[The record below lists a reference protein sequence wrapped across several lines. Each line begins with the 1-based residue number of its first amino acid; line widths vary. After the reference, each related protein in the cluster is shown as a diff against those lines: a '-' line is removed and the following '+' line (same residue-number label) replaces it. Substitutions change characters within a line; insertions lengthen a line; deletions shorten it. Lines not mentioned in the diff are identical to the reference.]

1 MTTNFDQIADFIMND
16 LDNQLPYLRLKSIS
30 TQNTGIDETVDYLVQ
45 KFKSLGADEIK
56 LFSEYQNPV
65 VFASFKGNS
74 DKTLLF
80 YNHYDV
86 QPPEPLDEWH
96 TEPFEPT
103 VVDGRLVARGASDD
117 KGELM
122 SRLSVLSYFKQHGGF
137 PCNLKFFVEGEEEI
151 GSPDIAPYIKNH
163 ADDLACDAM
172 IWEGGSKNAAE
183 KFQVIAGTKG
193 IASFN
198 VTVESAK
205 IDVHSSLASYV
216 DNAAWRLV
224 KGLSSLTDSN
234 HHVLVDHFYDD
245 VQPRNDYESQVV
257 AKLEAGF
264 DKTATIKNLGLVN
277 GLTTD
282 KPMHEAMT
290 QPTLTINGLSSGYEG
305 PGIKTIIPRS
315 AHAKLDCRLVPGQN
329 PVKCAELIQ
338 QQLNKNGFPDLKVHF
353 NLGEPGFK
361 TPLKD
366 AFVQQN
372 LQAAQQVYGAE
383 NVVLVPNQPS
393 GGPMLA
399 FYDELKAPI
408 VAVGIRNANGNPH
421 APNENFRLQDYRQG
435 SVFLATL
442 LRQFAD
448 N

>member
-1 MTTNFDQIADFIMND
+1 MMND

-30 TQNTGIDETVDYLVQ
+30 AQNTGIDETVNYLVQ

-65 VFASFKGNS
+65 VFASFQGKS
-74 DKTLLF
+74 DKTVLF

-86 QPPEPLDEWH
+86 QPPEPLNEWH
-96 TEPFEPT
+96 TDPFEPT
-103 VVDGRLVARGASDD
+103 IVDGQLVARGASDD

-122 SRLSVLSYFKQHGGF
+122 SRLSVLSYFKQNGGF

-151 GSPDIAPYIKNH
+151 GSPDITPYIKNH
-163 ADDLACDAM
+163 AADLACDAM
-172 IWEGGSKNAAE
+172 IWEGGGKNAAE

-193 IASFN
+193 IASFD
-198 VTVESAK
+198 VSVESASTD
-205 IDVHSSLASYV
+205 IHSSLAGYV

-224 KGLSSLTDSN
+224 KGLSSLTDSE

-245 VQPRNDYESQVV
+245 VKPLDDYESQVV
-257 AKLEAGF
+257 DGLETGF
-264 DKTATIKNLGLVN
+264 NKTATVKNLGLVN

-282 KPMHEAMT
+282 RPVHEVMT
-290 QPTLTINGLSSGYEG
+290 QPTLTINGLTSGYEG
-305 PGIKTIIPRS
+305 QGIKTIIPRT
-315 AHAKLDCRLVPGQN
+315 AHAKLDCRLVPGQD
-329 PVKCAELIQ
+329 PAKSAELIQ
-338 QQLNKNGFPDLKVHF
+338 KQLVKNGFPDLKLHF

-361 TPLKD
+361 TPLQD
-366 AFVQQN
+366 TFVQQN
-372 LQAAQQVYGAE
+372 LSTAKQVYGAD
-383 NVVLVPNQPS
+383 NVVLVPNQPG

-399 FYDELKAPI
+399 FYNEVKAPI

-421 APNENFRLQDYRQG
+421 APNENFRLQDYQQA

-442 LRQFAD
+442 LRQYAKD
-448 N
+448 